1 MQPNHTLPPKEKERI
16 VNEIVS
22 FFNGQVEDA
31 AIVYLF
37 GSFVGDGKFS
47 DVDLGI
53 VTFKRVQRLL
63 DVELE
68 IESRLE
74 RIIKCP
80 ADVRVLNNAPVSF
93 IQNVIRSGRV
103 ILDRDPSLRADF
115 EGNALKQYFDFSRFR
130 DQYLKEVLN
139 API

>member
-1 MQPNHTLPPKEKERI
+1 MSSKHSLSANEKERI
-16 VNEIVS
+16 VGAIVS
-22 FFNGQVEDA
+22 FFNSEAEDV

-37 GSFVGDGKFS
+37 GSFAGDGKFS

-53 VTFKRVQRLL
+53 VTFKRVQKLL
-63 DVELE
+63 DVELA
-68 IESRLE
+68 IESKLE

-80 ADVRVLNNAPVSF
+80 ADVRILNKAPVSF

-103 ILDRDPSLRADF
+103 IIDRDPSLRADF

-130 DQYLKEVLN
+130 DQYLKEVLD